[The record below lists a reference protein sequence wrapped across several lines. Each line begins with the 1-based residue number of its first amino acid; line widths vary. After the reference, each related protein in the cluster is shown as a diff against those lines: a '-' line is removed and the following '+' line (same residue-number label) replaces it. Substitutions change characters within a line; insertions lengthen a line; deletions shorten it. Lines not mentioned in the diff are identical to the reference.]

1 MDFVDDRTARL
12 TLPILDP
19 RLGVE
24 CACGDPVTWRE
35 ALDLLYGL
43 LPEYASSLRGALQTG
58 DTAGLHRAAHS
69 LSGASSYCGTVAVQA
84 AAKALETLCLRENAA
99 APQDAVQAVL
109 HHIDRLI
116 QLRQSGTLPAAD
128 GEPVY

>member
-1 MDFVDDRTARL
+1 M

-24 CACGDPVTWRE
+24 RTYGDPVTWRE

-43 LPEYASSLRGALQTG
+43 LPDYVDALSGALRTG

-69 LSGASSYCGTVAVQA
+69 LSGASSYCGTVALQTA
-84 AAKALETLCLRENAA
+84 ARALEAICLRESADA
-99 APQDAVQAVL
+99 LPAAVQAVL
-109 HHIDRLI
+109 HQIDRLT
-116 QLRQSGTLPAAD
+116 QLRQAGMLPAAD

>member
-1 MDFVDDRTARL
+1 M

-24 CACGDPVTWRE
+24 RAYGDPVTWRE

-43 LPEYASSLRGALQTG
+43 LPEYADNLSGALRTG

-84 AAKALETLCLRENAA
+84 AAKELEALCLRESAA
-99 APQDAVQAVL
+99 VLPDAVQAVL

-116 QLRQSGTLPAAD
+116 QLKQSGTLPAAD